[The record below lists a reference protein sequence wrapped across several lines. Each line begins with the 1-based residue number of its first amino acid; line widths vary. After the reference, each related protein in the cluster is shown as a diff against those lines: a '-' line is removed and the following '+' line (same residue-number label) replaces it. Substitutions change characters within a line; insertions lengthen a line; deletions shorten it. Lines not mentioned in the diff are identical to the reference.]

1 MNAFL
6 GRMRVACEPSLESD
20 GQISS
25 AKLLTALNTLLS
37 NPSSVRSSPPNLPP
51 TLTRSVLSFL
61 SFNDLLGGCASPL
74 SPTSWFLHQLAR

>member
-25 AKLLTALNTLLS
+25 QKLLTALNTLLS
-37 NPSSVRSSPPNLPP
+37 NPSSVRFSAPNLSF
-51 TLTRSVLSFL
+51 TIYWSFL
-61 SFNDLLGGCASPL
+61 SLFPLKDHLDRCACPQRL
-74 SPTSWFLHQLAR
+74 AFGFLNQLAR